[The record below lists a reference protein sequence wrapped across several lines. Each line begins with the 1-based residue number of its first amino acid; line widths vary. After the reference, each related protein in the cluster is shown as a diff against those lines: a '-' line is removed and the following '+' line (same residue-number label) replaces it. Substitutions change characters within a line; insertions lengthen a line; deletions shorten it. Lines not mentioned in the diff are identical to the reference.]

1 MSKARSKQAG
11 SDAARGEPGER
22 DAQTNATGAGRKA
35 DAGSAGSKSK
45 SPSRTRMSSL
55 KGGYLPTDAFAYVEE
70 VNRRVDMVG
79 VTDDLLRSEDEK
91 LKQKV
96 LEQLLELAYGR
107 HSLAAARGNEE
118 ELPASWNLPRP
129 RRD

>member
-1 MSKARSKQAG
+1 MKKARGKQAG
-11 SDAARGEPGER
+11 SDAARGASGER
-22 DAQTNATGAGRKA
+22 DAQTNATAAGRKA
-35 DAGSAGSKSK
+35 DAGSARWRDFPPGIC
-45 SPSRTRMSSL
+45 RNL
-55 KGGYLPTDAFAYVEE
+55 FNDDLLPADGRGYVEA
-70 VNRRVDMVG
+70 VHRMVDMVS